1 MKLDDFV
8 IAIQIING
16 IVPNSV
22 GIVNSI
28 DQGKAQVYFIG
39 KNEVVIV
46 PFDSISVIDVEKT
59 GDEYRKKICNVCDIF
74 KPTEEFSRN
83 QNQAGG
89 RSIRRPSCQNC
100 RKVIDGKK
108 LTASERKRMNEKRP
122 PNKTVFVC
130 PICEKRTI
138 VSVTANIVADHDHET
153 GKGREWI
160 CDSCNTG
167 LGRSKDDI
175 VILER
180 VIDYLKRFEGFA

>member
-1 MKLDDFV
+1 MVLFL
-8 IAIQIING
+8 
-16 IVPNSV
+16 NSV

-28 DQGKAQVYFIG
+28 DKGKAQVYFIG
-39 KNEVVIV
+39 KNKVIIASL
-46 PFDSISVIDVEKT
+46 DSISVIDVEKV
-59 GDEYRKKICNVCDIF
+59 GGEYPNKICNVCHIF

-89 RSIRRPSCQNC
+89 RPIRRPSCQSC

-108 LTASERKRMNEKRP
+108 LTAAERKRMNEKRP

-130 PICEKRTI
+130 PVCEKRTI
-138 VSVTANIVADHDHET
+138 VGITANIVADHDHET

-167 LGRSKDDI
+167 LGRFKDDI
-175 VILER
+175 AILER
-180 VIDYLKRFEGFA
+180 VIDYLKRF